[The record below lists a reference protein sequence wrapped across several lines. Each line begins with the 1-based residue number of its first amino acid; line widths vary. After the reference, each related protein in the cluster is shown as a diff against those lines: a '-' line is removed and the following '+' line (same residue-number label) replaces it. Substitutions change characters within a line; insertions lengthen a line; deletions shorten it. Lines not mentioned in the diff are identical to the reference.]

1 MSENGEDL
9 VRSGQS
15 LSIAL
20 TLSSTQTL
28 FNYLSLAPV
37 LVTLWIMDY
46 GCNNDE
52 TMLVTLCD
60 SALRIMIIGG
70 KRQAGAND

>member
-15 LSIAL
+15 LSIQL
-20 TLSSTQTL
+20 TLSSTQPL
-28 FNYLSLAPV
+28 FNYLSLALV
-37 LVTLWIMDY
+37 IVTLWIMDY

-52 TMLVTLCD
+52 TMLVTLCE
-60 SALRIMIIGG
+60 SAF
-70 KRQAGAND
+70 